1 MGVNYKIA
9 LSHQAERLL
18 SHFLFSSLQGHGWR
32 SSLKEIWFLMGL

>member
-18 SHFLFSSLQGHGWR
+18 SHFLFSNLQ
-32 SSLKEIWFLMGL
+32 EIWFLIGL